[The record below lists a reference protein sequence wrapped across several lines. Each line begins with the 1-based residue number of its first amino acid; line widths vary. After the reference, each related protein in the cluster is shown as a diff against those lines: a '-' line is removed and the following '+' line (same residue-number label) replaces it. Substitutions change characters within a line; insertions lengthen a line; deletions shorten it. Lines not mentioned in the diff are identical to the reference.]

1 MRSPAP
7 APRREAV
14 TISIIPILRVLLSAL
29 ALAIVVVIVSVLWSH
44 RDQLFGRSALERYI
58 DPKAYQAV
66 FLTTSLVYFGKLTID
81 GDVYVLNDV
90 YYINQPDAATPGQLV
105 KRGNEVHGPRDPM
118 LINVQQ
124 VLQVENLRDDSQV
137 AQGIRLIQSGQAPP
151 LATPAP
157 TTPRPSATR

>member
-1 MRSPAP
+1 MSVSLATGTADREEIVRLLRDEGYRITQ
-7 APRREAV
+7 PR
-14 TISIIPILRVLLSAL
+14 I
-29 ALAIVVVIVSVLWSH
+29 AIVDAVLAAPGQDLILETEALQVRAVVADV
-44 RDQLFGRSALERYI
+44 
-58 DPKAYQAV
+58 AYGSGGTPQS
-66 FLTTSLVYFGKLTID
+66 FFGKLTID
-81 GDVYVLNDV
+81 GEVYVLNDV
-90 YYINQPDAATPGQLV
+90 YYVNQPDPATPGQLV

-157 TTPRPSATR
+157 TTPRPSPTR